1 MSSDFTYAGTGT
13 AHFLAHASQLRH
25 ADLIV
30 EGGTKTMAEFFGS
43 NAIWVS
49 WIIFGLIFLIFLV
62 TAPCHAVLLLPFA
75 GLPLFWLLPIGYALP
90 SYAVIVLVS
99 AFLYRLITRAMRK
112 PLQDG
117 FQSLIGTEAEVVS
130 RLVTDHSAQY
140 LIRSQ
145 GELWSAYSTD
155 VLDIGEAVNIV
166 AVKGIGVVVE
176 QADNSHDELGNVKTM
191 PSGAKDNRQH
201 CH

>member
-1 MSSDFTYAGTGT
+1 MC
-13 AHFLAHASQLRH
+13 H
-25 ADLIV
+25 LILF
-30 EGGTKTMAEFFGS
+30 M
-43 NAIWVS
+43 
-49 WIIFGLIFLIFLV
+49 
-62 TAPCHAVLLLPFA
+62 PLL

-117 FQSLIGTEAEVVS
+117 FQSLIGTESEVVS
-130 RLVTDHSAQY
+130 RLSPGNLAKY
-140 LIRSQ
+140 LVRSQ

-155 VLDIGEAVNIV
+155 NLQPGEAVNIV

-176 QADNSHDELGNVKTM
+176 RADNSHDELGNVKTM
-191 PSGAKDNRQH
+191 PSEAKDNRQH
-201 CH
+201 CHQ